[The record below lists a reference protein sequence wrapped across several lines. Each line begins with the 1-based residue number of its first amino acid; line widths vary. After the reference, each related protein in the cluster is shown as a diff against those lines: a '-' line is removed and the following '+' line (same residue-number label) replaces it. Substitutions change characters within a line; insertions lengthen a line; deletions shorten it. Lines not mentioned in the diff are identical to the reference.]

1 MSEFDLRQG
10 QRMNGSGPLNAS
22 GMAQAMIHLRHS
34 VKLSHD
40 WGLPL
45 GFRNVPLF
53 RRGTYLS

>member
-1 MSEFDLRQG
+1 
-10 QRMNGSGPLNAS
+10 MNGSGPLNAS
-22 GMAQAMIHLRHS
+22 GMLQAMIHLRHS
-34 VKLSHD
+34 VKLSHH